1 MERFKMVRY
10 PNPKDCG
17 LESDPDGPYVLYSD
31 ALLYG
36 SEQFGL
42 GRLDGQA
49 DATAAPMPEPPP
61 FTVESVHEAMRRAA
75 PGARELGEQIR
86 KSQLSV
92 NYEMRLD

>member
-31 ALLYG
+31 ALIYG

-61 FTVESVHEAMRRAA
+61 FTVESVHEAMTPEQLVPFGLGFRRH
-75 PGARELGEQIR
+75 
-86 KSQLSV
+86 
-92 NYEMRLD
+92 RLRQS